1 ASSAPMAPSAT
12 PRWPPHSAF
21 PWRCPIA
28 ADLEEDCSQS
38 PTMRG
43 LTIGVPGQ
51 MRALKAL
58 LKVTRSRIPWSG
70 LFDEA
75 IKLAEDG
82 FVVREHLAA
91 AIYRNKDILTKEP
104 FRNIYANVEG
114 EHLKAGDTLRQPT
127 LAQTLRDMAK
137 SAEQGD
143 FFYKGKMARD
153 MVADIRQEGSLM
165 TEDDMA
171 AYIVRTVTPLRF
183 PLGNGHV
190 LWSPS
195 PPAGGALVGIVLGV
209 LSKFLD
215 GERLPDNV
223 NTTHRLVEALKFAFG
238 RRGDLGDTPS
248 SELEK
253 ALQDPHLLEGIA
265 ANITE
270 QPVQDVRHYGEH
282 FWSRMDKGTAQLG
295 IMAANGDA
303 VVMATSLNSERATSV
318 RSFGARVLS
327 KRTGVLFNDV
337 LNDFDLPNVKNQ
349 YGLPSSTANQ
359 LEPNK
364 RPLSSLAPSLV
375 LRNKKVVVGVSASG
389 GGYIV
394 SSIA

>member
-1 ASSAPMAPSAT
+1 SSP
-12 PRWPPHSAF
+12 
-21 PWRCPIA
+21 
-28 ADLEEDCSQS
+28 
-38 PTMRG
+38 
-43 LTIGVPGQ
+43 
-51 MRALKAL
+51 
-58 LKVTRSRIPWSG
+58 
-70 LFDEA
+70 
-75 IKLAEDG
+75 
-82 FVVREHLAA
+82 
-91 AIYRNKDILTKEP
+91 
-104 FRNIYANVEG
+104 
-114 EHLKAGDTLRQPT
+114 
-127 LAQTLRDMAK
+127 
-137 SAEQGD
+137 
-143 FFYKGKMARD
+143 
-153 MVADIRQEGSLM
+153 
-165 TEDDMA
+165 
-171 AYIVRTVTPLRF
+171 
-183 PLGNGHV
+183 
-190 LWSPS
+190 
-195 PPAGGALVGIVLGV
+195 GV

-303 VVMATSLNSERATSV
+303 VVMATSLNSD
-318 RSFGARVLS
+318 FGARVLS

-394 SSIA
+394 SSIAQVVMRLLWMRRSVKEAVDWGRVHHQLFPNVLNVEKTVDTRLVLKLGQRGHQVSVLSQWPNDVMILARGRDDRIYVTHDYRRQTNTDLDGE